1 MASEYDVVGAFQDI
15 EMELIK
21 SMRRNMKRH
30 IGEEFQEG
38 INWTQW
44 QAEML
49 NGLAKYKEENADK
62 LPKYFSTIN
71 QDIEDAIIE
80 AYKTGE
86 SEQEIEILEA
96 IRDGYKADKTGK
108 GTNAMQGSFFK
119 VNEGKLNALI
129 KSTTDDMQKAESAV
143 LRMANDVYR
152 QTIFKAQM
160 YYNTGA
166 GSLWKAVD
174 MATKDF
180 LSRGIN
186 SVEYKN
192 GARVNV
198 ASYSEMA
205 LRTANKRANL
215 MGCANK
221 RMEYGIHTV
230 KVSTHNSACPLC
242 VKWQGKVYY
251 DDVYGA
257 VMVQE
262 KKGIAGFKKYPL
274 LSEAVK
280 GGMFHPNCKNGLS
293 TYYEGISQPPK
304 EPTKEEKEEMV
315 RRYNLQQEQRA
326 CERNIRKYKRLEAGS
341 LDSDN
346 VAYYADKKQQWIGKY
361 NKLIAE
367 NPDVLRADPA
377 RLKLYGITATDI
389 KPAVK
394 ATAKAG
400 SIRNYS
406 GELAKGLGKAHYD
419 NIHDI
424 VDKCGNA
431 NLTKLWDKVED
442 ELKVGNA
449 HKSGGAY
456 AMGKSLYL
464 DIDKCAKGNKWDK
477 PYQVLFHEAGHG
489 IDSACRKYASG
500 SGVFASHFSG
510 AYKGGLFPQTIKE
523 EVDDLVKVIDKKL
536 KQAFKDHAGDVEW
549 FYNQGH
555 ISASTY
561 DMYKRGIYKA
571 DSIIPKYRKAHAYS
585 ALQKEIK
592 AYKNPYAIA
601 DLSDMLEGATGAK
614 VQCGYGHGAKYW
626 KDRTVG
632 GIADGLATEAFAEM
646 TDSTFTNPESLEL
659 IKKYLPKSYKV
670 YEEMLEVLVN
680 G

>member
-30 IGEEFQEG
+30 IGEEFQEDM
-38 INWTQW
+38 NWAQW

-49 NGLAKYKEENADK
+49 NGLAEYKEENADK

-71 QDIEDAIIE
+71 QEIEEAILE

-96 IRDGYKADKTGK
+96 IRDGFKADKTGQ
-108 GTNAMQGSFFK
+108 GTNAMQGAFFK
-119 VNEGKLNALI
+119 INEGKLNALI
-129 KSTTDDMQKAESAV
+129 KSTTDDMQKAESAI
-143 LRMANDVYR
+143 LRMTNDVYR
-152 QTIFKAQM
+152 QAIFKAQM

-166 GSLWKAVD
+166 GSLWQAVD
-174 MATKDF
+174 IATKAF

-186 SVEYKN
+186 CVEYKN
-192 GARVNV
+192 GARVNI

-215 MGCANK
+215 MGCADK

-230 KVSTHNSACPLC
+230 KITAHNSACPLC
-242 VKWQGKVYY
+242 IQWQGKVYY
-251 DDVYGA
+251 DDVYGEVTPA
-257 VMVQE
+257 E
-262 KKGIAGFKKYPL
+262 RRGFGDYPL

-293 TYYEGISQPPK
+293 TYYEGINQPPK

-341 LDSDN
+341 LDADN
-346 VAYYADKKQQWIGKY
+346 VAYYSKKKQEWIGKY
-361 NKLIAE
+361 NKLITE
-367 NPDVLRADPA
+367 NPDVLRAEPA

-394 ATAKAG
+394 ATVKAG
-400 SIRNYS
+400 SIRNHA
-406 GELAKGLGKAHYD
+406 GELAKGFGKEHYD

-424 VDKCGNA
+424 IDKCNNA
-431 NLTKLWDKVED
+431 NLTTLWDKFED
-442 ELKVGNA
+442 ELRVGDA
-449 HKSGGAY
+449 HKKGGAY

-464 DIDKCAKGNKWDK
+464 DIDKCAKGNSYDK

-489 IDSACRKYASG
+489 IDSACRKYATG
-500 SGVFASHFSG
+500 SGIFASHFSG

-523 EVDDLVKVIDKKL
+523 EVDDLVNALDKKL

-561 DMYKRGIYKA
+561 DMYKRGIYGA
-571 DSIIPKYRKAHAYS
+571 DTVIPKYRKAFAYD
-585 ALQKEIK
+585 ALKKEIK
-592 AYKNPYAIA
+592 AYNNPYAIA
-601 DLSDMLEGATGAK
+601 DLSDILEGATGAK

-626 KDRTVG
+626 KDRTIG
-632 GIADGLATEAFAEM
+632 GISDGLATEAFAEM
-646 TDSTFTNPESLEL
+646 TDSTFANPESLEL